1 MGSWNNFTEI
11 LRTVCH
17 GCAARVGLC
26 FAELLLSF
34 LSWALPAPLESLLK
48 NWALCSD
55 CCRTS
60 AACVAV
66 AVAVAE
72 EENPDLFAALVAPC
86 SRRGSIAKHCP
97 ALLRKAKSAAVRGV
111 APSPT
116 V

>member
-17 GCAARVGLC
+17 GCATRAALC
-26 FAELLLSF
+26 FGELLLSF
-34 LSWALPAPLESLLK
+34 FSLPAPLESLLK
-48 NWALCSD
+48 NWAVCSD
-55 CCRTS
+55 CCCTS
-60 AACVAV
+60 AAFVAV

-72 EENPDLFAALVAPC
+72 EDLFAALVAPC